1 VNYKYIHLLRI
12 ILLVL
17 LIPFF
22 IACEKNNGNTNPD
35 PIDINQDL
43 MGKIEIEF
51 RTPHGPLK
59 LGCVRRAELVLAV
72 NAENLYKGNYI
83 YSFNVSDEQKIYTL
97 DLAPGSYY
105 FQAGLI
111 CICETN
117 SCSAGSF
124 PGGQY
129 GMKFTAD
136 RFYITADETT
146 KLVPAFH

>member
-1 VNYKYIHLLRI
+1 MKYKFFHILRI
-12 ILLVL
+12 ILLVF
-17 LIPFF
+17 LIPLL
-22 IACEKNNGNTNPD
+22 IACEKNNGNETTD
-35 PIDINQDL
+35 PIDTEQDP

-59 LGCVRRAELVLAV
+59 IGCIRRAELVLAV
-72 NAENLYKGNYI
+72 NAENLYKGNFL
-83 YSFNVSDEQKIYTL
+83 YSFNVSDEQKIYSL
-97 DLAPGSYY
+97 DLTPGSYY

-117 SCSAGSF
+117 SCSAGSY

-146 KLVPAFH
+146 KVVPAFH